1 MGAANSTVPIRA
13 TQSCCN
19 YDFKEEQMR
28 TLALAPGSFGDGRA
42 EVEWIEFEAPAPA
55 PPRAA
60 ATGATEGKSDTPATG
75 SATQPK
81 PGKSDAPAT
90 ESATQPEPGTSDAPA
105 IGSATGPKPLGD

>member
-28 TLALAPGSFGDGRA
+28 TLALAPGSVGDGRA
-42 EVEWIEFEAPAPA
+42 EVEVEWIEF
-55 PPRAA
+55 
-60 ATGATEGKSDTPATG
+60 EGKSDTPATG

-90 ESATQPEPGTSDAPA
+90 ESATQPKPGKSDAPA
-105 IGSATGPKPLGD
+105 TGSATGPKPLGD